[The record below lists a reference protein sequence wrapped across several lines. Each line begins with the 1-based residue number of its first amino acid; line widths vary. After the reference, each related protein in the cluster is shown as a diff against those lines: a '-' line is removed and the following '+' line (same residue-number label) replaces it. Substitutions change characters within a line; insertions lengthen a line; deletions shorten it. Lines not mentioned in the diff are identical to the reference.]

1 MRVTH
6 IIKATRIA
14 GAERHL
20 LTLLP
25 ALVRRGVDVSLI
37 LIHEP
42 DKPVDDFAAA
52 LTAGGVTVVRV
63 VIPRHLDFT
72 LFGRL
77 RRALRDLKPD
87 IAHTHLLHAD
97 LYGVIAARLAGV
109 RRVIIS
115 RHNDD
120 QFRSLLPFRLLHNL
134 LWGMSSGG
142 IAISDAIRRFCI
154 EVEGVRPR
162 KIQTIHYGLTQPIQP
177 QDRGS
182 ARAALVAELKLP
194 PDALI
199 LGSVCRLIAQKGIAY
214 ALRALPRVEG
224 AVLVIAGDGNLRAA
238 LEAEARALGVTER
251 VYFLGWREDTAALMA
266 AFDIFLAPSLWEGFG
281 LVLLEAMAQQ
291 TPIIASAV
299 SAIPEIVLDRETGRL
314 VPPRDPVALAG
325 AICDLQADP
334 ALRRHMGLVGQD
346 RLESVFNAEH
356 MTDSTLSLY
365 RHYMGQK
372 DN

>member
-25 ALVRRGVDVSLI
+25 ALVQRGADVSLI

-42 DKPVDDFAAA
+42 DKPVADFADA

-63 VIPRHLDFT
+63 PIPRHIDFT

-77 RRALRDLKPD
+77 RRALRQLKPD

-109 RRVIIS
+109 RKVVIS

-120 QFRSLLPFRLLHNL
+120 QFRTLLPFRLIHNL

-142 IAISDAIRRFCI
+142 IAISEAIRQFCI
-154 EVEGVRPR
+154 RVEGVRPT
-162 KIQTIHYGLTQPIQP
+162 KIQTIHYGLTLPIQ
-177 QDRGS
+177 QADRQR
-182 ARAALVAELKLP
+182 ARAALSTELKLP
-194 PDALI
+194 ADALI
-199 LGSVCRLIAQKGIAY
+199 LGVVCRLIAQKGIAY
-214 ALRALPRVEG
+214 ALRALPRIDN
-224 AVLVIAGDGNLRAA
+224 AVLVIAGEGSLRAA
-238 LEAEARALGVTER
+238 LEAEARALGIAER
-251 VYFLGWREDTAALMA
+251 VHFLGWREDTAALMA

-291 TPIIASAV
+291 TPIIASSV
-299 SAIPEIVLDRETGRL
+299 SAIPEIVVDRETGRL
-314 VPPRDPVALAG
+314 VPPRDPVALAA
-325 AICDLQADP
+325 AIHDLQADP
-334 ALRRHMGLVGQD
+334 ALRRHMGLIGQD
-346 RLESVFNAEH
+346 RLETVFNADH
-356 MTDSTLSLY
+356 MTAQTYTLYSRL
-365 RHYMGQK
+365 MGRK